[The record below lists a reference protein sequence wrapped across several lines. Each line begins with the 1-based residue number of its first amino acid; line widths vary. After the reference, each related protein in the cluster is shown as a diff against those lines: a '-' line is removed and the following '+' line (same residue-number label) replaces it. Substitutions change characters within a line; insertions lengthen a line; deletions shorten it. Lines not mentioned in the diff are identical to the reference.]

1 MEPPSTTP
9 RDISTV
15 RDEDI
20 LPLQKI
26 VPKNIYIFDNI
37 GSRFVGEIDAEAR
50 IPSVSSY
57 HAVKIMEI
65 NISGHRITLT
75 QAQCIR
81 PLSNTIASHIHRH
94 KNI

>member
-37 GSRFVGEIDAEAR
+37 GSRFVGEHIKQR
-50 IPSVSSY
+50 LMPRLGFHQY
-57 HAVKIMEI
+57 HLIM
-65 NISGHRITLT
+65 
-75 QAQCIR
+75 Q
-81 PLSNTIASHIHRH
+81 
-94 KNI
+94 